1 MTNLYS
7 IRSTPTPGEFTIM
20 KFDRDYNVESV
31 YALNAKSC
39 TCPAGAKPSCRHRK
53 LLPEFIQKG
62 HVDSGWFL
70 DWDTR
75 LWRKPV
81 GEAEA
86 QAARSEATSS
96 EQLKE
101 RSDSV
106 TSNEPSTVV
115 EAASE
120 MLASPNKFN
129 PFNQAPSTAQAEPGA
144 FCVSGGHVLY
154 QDGDADIPDQI
165 KDRNG
170 SVVLALCRICG
181 KGEIELKQP
190 CIVAAEQTRLHLSA
204 EVTPALAVR
213 PPEVAVA
220 VSPSGGSFKRRRVA

>member
-106 TSNEPSTVV
+106 TSNSEITEVWID
-115 EAASE
+115 EAASVDQVFKQVYDNAKP
-120 MLASPNKFN
+120 LD
-129 PFNQAPSTAQAEPGA
+129 AQASGA